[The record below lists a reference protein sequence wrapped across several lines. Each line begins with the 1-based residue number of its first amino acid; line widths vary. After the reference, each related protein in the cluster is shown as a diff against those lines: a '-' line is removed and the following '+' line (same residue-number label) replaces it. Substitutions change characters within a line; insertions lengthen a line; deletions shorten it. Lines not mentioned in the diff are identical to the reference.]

1 MKSPTPIAV
10 LGTGWLGMPL
20 VQTLC
25 GRGYTVRGSYRREA
39 SRTQLLDLGADPF
52 PIDLPEVSASL
63 APFVS
68 NCAALV
74 ITLPPGG
81 RRLGAEA
88 TDTYLA
94 ALAPLADVL
103 TDKLHVVYTSST
115 GVYGGDAAGRVT
127 EVTPIAPDS
136 HSARA
141 VVAAERW
148 LAAHTE
154 RLTVLRLAGLFG
166 PGRDPATFFS
176 GDRAVSRADAP
187 VNMVHRM
194 DAMAAITQVIETQTT
209 GTFNVCAASHPTKRT
224 FYGTLSQRAGRAVP
238 IFTAGGATGKI
249 VDSTA
254 LRTLGWVPRYDDLTL
269 T

>member
-1 MKSPTPIAV
+1 MNPPESIAV
-10 LGTGWLGMPL
+10 LGTGWLGMSL
-20 VQTLC
+20 VQTLR

-52 PIDLPEVSASL
+52 PIDLPDVSASL
-63 APFVS
+63 GPLVS

-74 ITLPPGG
+74 IALPPGG

-88 TDTYLA
+88 TDTYLG

-103 TDKLHVVYTSST
+103 TDELHVVYTSST
-115 GVYGGDAAGRVT
+115 GVYGGEAEGQVT
-127 EVTPIAPDS
+127 EAIPSAPDS

-148 LAAHTE
+148 LAQHAK

-187 VNMVHRM
+187 VNMVHRI
-194 DAMAAITQVIETQTT
+194 DALAAITQVIETRAT
-209 GTFNVCAASHPTKRT
+209 GTFNVCAATHPTKRT
-224 FYGTLSQRAGRAVP
+224 FYGTLSRRAGRAVP

-254 LRTLGWVPRYDDLTL
+254 LRTLGWVPRYDDLTF